1 MAKKTADKKKT
12 LTKPNK
18 KLNLTKENDNSNK
31 VASNKVVSAKQKL
44 KKVVEKKHS
53 IKSESKIDKT
63 LKKNKIVKKIDSKS
77 VVDVESSEEEILK
90 SKPKNTKPKNT
101 NPLKAESKANK
112 KELKLAN
119 EDLEETFIEAKIKA
133 PGKNKSV
140 VSIMEEDGGETEVA
154 KAEKTSKVKPIK
166 IDRGNL
172 VDEKA
177 KWNELQKKYGKEKAP
192 LYKMSDKFEAMA
204 AIQHKVL
211 GWGFILSN
219 ENDRLE
225 VLFEA
230 GIRMLISNY
239 KS

>member
-1 MAKKTADKKKT
+1 MAKKTAVKNKT

-18 KLNLTKENDNSNK
+18 KLNLTKENKNSNK
-31 VASNKVVSAKQKL
+31 VTSKKVNSAKQKL
-44 KKVVEKKHS
+44 NKVVDKKQEGKKQS
-53 IKSESKIDKT
+53 VKSEIKT
-63 LKKNKIVKKIDSKS
+63 DINLKKNKLVKKVDLKS
-77 VVDVESSEEEILK
+77 EVDMASSAKEVMK
-90 SKPKNTKPKNT
+90 SKPKNTNS
-101 NPLKAESKANK
+101 LKAASKSKK
-112 KELKLAN
+112 KEASLTSEAL
-119 EDLEETFIEAKIKA
+119 EDTVEEAKIKA

-140 VSIMEEDGGETEVA
+140 VSIMEEDGNEAEVA

-192 LYKMSDKFEAMA
+192 LYKMSDKFESMA

-211 GWGFILSN
+211 GWGFVLSN

-239 KS
+239 KT